1 MEFSVAASG
10 VRLSSPFHLGHMAL
24 GHRLFVTRWSLQQG
38 VTLPLGLSD
47 PCGCLLISEPLAVST
62 ALERDTVRP
71 ALCTSEQ
78 VNRWRELTCATHQQG
93 GFLCAQLTQS
103 AMAVP
108 AGRRGPSDGDLQRC
122 FEAFRDAAE
131 NALDAGFDAIEL
143 AAGPGTAGGQLLGIQ
158 STLTAE
164 LLQVLLDVWGSRC
177 CLGMQL
183 GADDFPLPRF
193 ELDELLEDGLA
204 WLHIGPCT
212 AGAARELAPLWRR
225 RWGGALLVSGGLDA
239 PAAQALLEA
248 GWVNMAGAHA
258 GAAPD

>member
-1 MEFSVAASG
+1 MELGIATSAARRSSAFS
-10 VRLSSPFHLGHMAL
+10 LGHMAL
-24 GHRLFVTRWSLQQG
+24 AHRLFVTRWGLR
-38 VTLPLGLSD
+38 TTTPLPLGLLD
-47 PCGCLLISEPLAVST
+47 HRGCLLISEPLLVGT
-62 ALERDTVRP
+62 AFESETARP

-122 FEAFRDAAE
+122 FEAFRNAAE
-131 NALDAGFDAIEL
+131 NAFDAGFDGIEL
-143 AAGPGTAGGQLLGIQ
+143 AAGPGTVGGQLLGIQ

-177 CLGMQL
+177 CLGMHL

-212 AGAARELAPLWRR
+212 VSAARELAPLWRR
-225 RWGGALLVSGGLDA
+225 RWGGALLLSGDLDA
-239 PAAQALLEA
+239 EAAQAVLNA
-248 GWVNMAGAHA
+248 GSVSMV
-258 GAAPD
+258 GAAAGTATD